1 MDAWTIAL
9 QPSPD
14 YLISQPYC
22 RLEIRWRI
30 HAVEAYLNL
39 AHTLRSM
46 GFHYK
51 FLQRTSGMT
60 QLMWEFAAFSSHPPA
75 TSINDKDSEWWE
87 CRKFSHKLGRQKCFY
102 FKSKCIKVLGHFCST
117 VDLVTFIILR
127 WRFPLRLM
135 PICLIQRQGWVL
147 TSPPDFGPQFAKLQT
162 MSKATAVIFGSFIH
176 YVVKGGTILF
186 YYLINVLSPSRC
198 QFSVKDRLLPEGPPT
213 NTLTQLTLLATWNYS
228 QIYLISL
235 VFIRCCC

>member
-14 YLISQPYC
+14 YSISQPYC

-60 QLMWEFAAFSSHPPA
+60 QLMWEFAAFPSHPPA
-75 TSINDKDSEWWE
+75 TSINDKDSEWRE
-87 CRKFSHKLGRQKCFY
+87 CRKFSHKLSSQKCFY
-102 FKSKCIKVLGHFCST
+102 FKSKCIKVLGRFCST
-117 VDLVTFIILR
+117 VGLVTFMILR

-135 PICLIQRQGWVL
+135 PICLIQRQGWIL
-147 TSPPDFGPQFAKLQT
+147 TT
-162 MSKATAVIFGSFIH
+162 
-176 YVVKGGTILF
+176 
-186 YYLINVLSPSRC
+186 
-198 QFSVKDRLLPEGPPT
+198 
-213 NTLTQLTLLATWNYS
+213 
-228 QIYLISL
+228 SL
-235 VFIRCCC
+235 VFVTTIP